1 MVNYV
6 IHYVCIMCVT
16 CSFRE
21 SVSQVDAGQSVSN
34 GDVDNNNHDAV
45 EFKPK
50 TEPDSPSSHHQCQPA
65 QQCGAPPVNGASS
78 QSSSASSGLRCD
90 AVEPPHRVTSSHL
103 LANHQPA
110 LPHHYQ
116 QHQQMSSPH
125 HLHHHQQQHG
135 YGMSAM
141 GLESLDAAVGLAAA
155 AAAQCAGRS
164 FTQTSPFSF
173 TPAHHRIGAS
183 YYDAVRQAGFDNM

>member
-1 MVNYV
+1 MVSYV
-6 IHYVCIMCVT
+6 ITCIYIMCVT

-21 SVSQVDAGQSVSN
+21 SASQVDAGQSVGN
-34 GDVDNNNHDAV
+34 GDVDHNNDAI

-50 TEPDSPSSHHQCQPA
+50 TEPDSPSHHQCQP
-65 QQCGAPPVNGASS
+65 PPINGGSS
-78 QSSSASSGLRCD
+78 QSASSELRGD
-90 AVEPPHRVTSSHL
+90 AVEPHRVTSSHL
-103 LANHQPA
+103 LSNLQTPA
-110 LPHHYQ
+110 LPYHYQ

-125 HLHHHQQQHG
+125 HPHHLHQHQQQYG

-141 GLESLDAAVGLAAA
+141 GLEGLDAAVGLAAA
-155 AAAQCAGRS
+155 AAAQCAAGRS
-164 FTQTSPFSF
+164 FSQTSPFSF